1 MKLIKIE
8 VYDKREKTTTTL
20 YVEQLSENRFRMT
33 DNDIFNCRLTLGTE
47 FETRLNADG
56 KHEIVRITKASEFL
70 TRRFLLSS
78 KHTESAYRLLGDEIT
93 RQGGFWQVDFGGLA
107 TVNLPKASAFDL
119 DQAMTDL
126 GFGLTEITDDDP
138 GR

>member
-126 GFGLTEITDDDP
+126 GFGLTEITDDPD
-138 GR
+138 R